1 MLDLA
6 PQTFRVVLDTN
17 QVVGA
22 GTRWLDHGVPSP
34 DKNSCR
40 RILIRVAKSHI
51 GLYCGKVVGEYIEK
65 LVDLG
70 HPRDRTLKMIT
81 YIMGSFTQV
90 TLTTTSAPVKPSDP
104 DDEVFLLCAID
115 GNADYL
121 ISEDRSLTDLR
132 ASYEKPLIG
141 KSDELAGALGA

>member
-1 MLDLA
+1 MK
-6 PQTFRVVLDTN
+6 VVE
-17 QVVGA
+17 
-22 GTRWLDHGVPSP
+22 
-34 DKNSCR
+34 
-40 RILIRVAKSHI
+40 SHI

-70 HPRDRTLKMIT
+70 HPRDRTLRMMA
-81 YIMGSFTQV
+81 YIMGSFSQV
-90 TLTTTSAPVKPSDP
+90 TLTTASAPVKPSDP

-121 ISEDRSLTDLR
+121 ISEDHSLTDLK

-141 KSDELAGALGA
+141 KSGELAEVLGA